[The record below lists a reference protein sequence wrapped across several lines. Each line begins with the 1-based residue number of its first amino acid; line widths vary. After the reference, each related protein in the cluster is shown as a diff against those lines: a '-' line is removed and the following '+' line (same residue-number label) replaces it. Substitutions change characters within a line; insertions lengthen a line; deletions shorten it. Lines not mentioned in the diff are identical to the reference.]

1 MHTPSF
7 IHQPFARQQ
16 HQHPRHRSI
25 FRNLRAHL
33 RGSARGENLVATLSL
48 VAIVLIV
55 LALVYQTM
63 SI

>member
-1 MHTPSF
+1 MHAPSL
-7 IHQPFARQQ
+7 IHESFAPQR
-16 HQHPRHRSI
+16 HQYPRHRSAI
-25 FRNLRAHL
+25 RNLRAHL
-33 RGSARGENLVATLSL
+33 RGSSRGENLVATFSL